1 MANQQQQQQQ
11 QEAFSNENG
20 DITKYME
27 DNNCQNGMI
36 QGENGAWMHTGGDKV
51 LELWNCANR
60 GQDTTKLRKNFRDI
74 ILEYKEF
81 QKCNNEESCK
91 EAFNTILKMI
101 FQIRDCRGGKGE
113 RLITY
118 QLALDLHDAVPGLME
133 TSEVLSL
140 FAEFGYYKDY
150 INIWELAC
158 ARGYDRYATLINAII
173 QFLTKQ
179 RLDDI
184 AFDKLSKE
192 EQGDKTMSQCGKWV
206 PSSEKCKKLWIMK
219 DGKKVYGVRAM
230 AEASYGLGTT
240 YNYSSR
246 SRCLREYRKGN
257 TRLRYVIACP
267 EPHMCSGKFDMDFNK
282 IPSKSMTKNRNAIA
296 NTGKNPSESVDRI
309 ACAARFHKF
318 ILEGNSVKGGQL
330 TPDELI
336 YALVNEKD
344 EFSKLVLLAQY
355 TNLELSV
362 AVDVLKKIL
371 EEFYGGNS
379 HSLCQLIPHTMCMS
393 DVSDS
398 MMGNPMRVS
407 IALAIL
413 LSKLAHLVIDLSID
427 FCEVMGLENKYD
439 NANYK
444 ASASYRELIDNFEGD
459 VDTFRVEAMKLEKK
473 NYLNNVVMSFTDR
486 PFIYKFTD
494 EMSLLDKHDLMMSH
508 VGYGTNFELAVQCL
522 LDVCVEN
529 GIPSETVP
537 KLLVIT
543 DNQFN
548 QHVGWQDRWNASHE
562 NVVSQWVRA
571 GFRSIPSFVYWN
583 VSTYQG
589 HVAKDDAKGVQFL
602 SGYSPTMV
610 KSLIDGDSVEQF
622 TETVIVDG
630 LEVEVT
636 KSSVTPIDTL
646 FATLNAP
653 RYDIVANAIER
664 FYGCEVFPERIVIED
679 EVVIED
685 PEDGADDG
693 W

>member
-1 MANQQQQQQQ
+1 MDNQQQQ

-20 DITKYME
+20 EQYII
-27 DNNCQNGMI
+27 DNNVQNGMI
-36 QGENGAWMHTGGDKV
+36 QGANGSWMYNSGND
-51 LELWNCANR
+51 LLRLWNCANR
-60 GQDTTKLRKNFRDI
+60 GQDITILRKSFRDI
-74 ILEYKEF
+74 IQNYKEF
-81 QKCNNEESCK
+81 KECNTPESSK
-91 EAFNTILKMI
+91 NAFDTIVKMI

-118 QLALDLHDAVPGLME
+118 ELALDLHDAVPGLME
-133 TSEVLSL
+133 TFEVLAL

-158 ARGYDRYATLINAII
+158 KRGYDRYASLINTIV
-173 QFLTKQ
+173 QFLVKQ
-179 RLDDI
+179 RHDDI
-184 AFDKLSKE
+184 AFDKLPKE
-192 EQGDKTMSQCGKWV
+192 ERGDKTGSQCGKWL
-206 PSSEKCKKLWIMK
+206 PSNEKCKKLWIMK
-219 DGKKVYGVRAM
+219 GGKKVYGVRAL

-240 YNYSSR
+240 YNYSSTTM
-246 SRCLREYRKGN
+246 CLREYRKGN
-257 TRLRYVIACP
+257 TRLRYIIGCP
-267 EPHMCSGKFDMDFNK
+267 EPHMCSRQFDMEFNK

-296 NTGKNPSESVDRI
+296 NTGKKPSDSPARI
-309 ACAARFHKF
+309 ACAERFRKF

-344 EFSKLVLLAQY
+344 EFSNLVLFAQY

-362 AVDVLKKIL
+362 TVDVLKKIL
-371 EEFYGGNS
+371 EEFYGGS
-379 HSLCQLIPHTMCMS
+379 VCSLSQLIPHTMCMS
-393 DVSDS
+393 DVSGS
-398 MMGNPMRVS
+398 MSGDPMRVS

-427 FCEVMGLENKYD
+427 FCNVVGLENKYD

-444 ASASYRELIDNFEGD
+444 ASASYRELVDNFEGD
-459 VDTFRVEAMKLEKK
+459 VDTFRVEVMKLEKK

-494 EMSLLDKHDLMMSH
+494 DMSLLDKYDLMMSH
-508 VGYGTNFELAVQCL
+508 VGFGTNFELAVQCL

-529 GIPSETVP
+529 GIPAETVP

-548 QHVGWQDRWNASHE
+548 QHAGWQDRWNASHE

-571 GFRSIPSFVYWN
+571 GFRAIPDFVYWN

-610 KSLIDGDSVEQF
+610 KSLINGDCVEQLV
-622 TETVIVDG
+622 ETVVVDG
-630 LEVEVT
+630 VEVEVT

-646 FATLNAP
+646 FATLNVP
-653 RYDIVANAIER
+653 RYNIVENAMEQ
-664 FYGCEVFPERIVIED
+664 FYVYEVFPERIVFED
-679 EVVIED
+679 EVTPTD
-685 PEDGADDG
+685 PEIGYEDMHEDG